1 MKILAVD
8 TALAACSAAVF
19 ESEGDRLLAQR
30 FEPMATGQAERLAPM
45 VRETMADARLN
56 FGALDRIATTVGPGT
71 FTGLRIGLS
80 FARGLSLALGV
91 PVVGISTLRAIAANI
106 TANPERL
113 SILSA
118 IDARRGNCYLQLF
131 TPDLAPLTDGRA
143 CSLTEASLLVPEGRY
158 LSVGSAASALISYV
172 DRARTTLLKAD
183 TQDLSTAASVAR
195 LASLEEPGALPPEPL
210 YLRQPDA
217 KPQLRREPP
226 IEIIEAAGY
235 DAEPLAA
242 LHARCFP
249 QGWSP
254 KTIAEL
260 MALPGTLTLMVYS
273 RQSEPLGFVIAR
285 SAADESEI
293 LTIAVAPSH
302 RRRRLGQRLVEEVAR
317 RLAAEGARNLHI
329 EVAETNT
336 AALDLYGKLG
346 FKRSGKRRGYYISAR
361 GNGEDAVTMTCPLPI
376 APQRV

>member
-1 MKILAVD
+1 
-8 TALAACSAAVF
+8 LAACSAAVF
-19 ESEGDRLLAQR
+19 ESEGGGLLAQH

-45 VRETMADARLN
+45 VRETMAEAGMN

-80 FARGLSLALGV
+80 FARGLSLALGL

-106 TANPERL
+106 TANPEHL

-131 TPDLAPLTDGRA
+131 TADLAPLTDPRV
-143 CSLTEASLLVPEGRY
+143 CSLAEASVFIPQGRH
-158 LSVGSAASALISYV
+158 LAVGSAVSSLVSHL

-183 TQDLSTAASVAR
+183 AQDLSTAASVAR
-195 LASLEEPGALPPEPL
+195 LASLEVPGTLPPEPL
-210 YLRQPDA
+210 YLRRPDA
-217 KPQLRREPP
+217 KPQIRREPP
-226 IEIIEAAGY
+226 SEIVEVAGGN
-235 DAEPLAA
+235 AEPLAA
-242 LHARCFP
+242 LHAQCFP
-249 QGWSP
+249 QGWSA
-254 KTIAEL
+254 KAIAEL
-260 MALPGTLTLMVYS
+260 MAMPGTVTLMVCS
-273 RQSEPLGFVIAR
+273 GQGEPLGFVIAR

-293 LTIAVAPSH
+293 LTLGVAPSH
-302 RRRRLGQRLVEEVAR
+302 RRRHLGRMLVEEVAR
-317 RLAAEGARNLHI
+317 RLATRGARSLHI

-346 FKRSGKRRGYYISAR
+346 FTRSGKRRAYYALAGGSR
-361 GNGEDAVTMTCPLPI
+361 EDAVTMTCPLPI